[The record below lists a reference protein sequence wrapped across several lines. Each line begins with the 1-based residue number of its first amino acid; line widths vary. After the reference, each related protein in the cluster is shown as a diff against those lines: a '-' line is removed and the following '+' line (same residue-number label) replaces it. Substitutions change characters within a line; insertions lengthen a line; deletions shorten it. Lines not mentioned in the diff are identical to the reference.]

1 METYKIVVLGT
12 GGVGKSAMTLQLVQ
26 NQFVA
31 VYDPTIEDSYKKTIP
46 VDGVEL
52 NLDILD
58 TAGQDDFRPLRATHM
73 RTGQGFLVVFALND
87 MSSFDAVDRI
97 QSDIRSTCE
106 QDDVPIVVC
115 GNKSDLVSDR
125 TVKREDA
132 ERFCRDV
139 ELTYFETS
147 SKNNVNVTE
156 AFVDLARKMR
166 ERNPDR
172 PAAQVPEG
180 RAKTSEGNKEGC
192 CHVA

>member
-1 METYKIVVLGT
+1 METYKIVVLGS

-26 NQFVA
+26 NRFVTE
-31 VYDPTIEDSYKKTIP
+31 YDPTIEDSYKKTIP

-58 TAGQDDFRPLRATHM
+58 TAGQDDFKPLRATHM

-87 MSSFDAVDRI
+87 MASFDAVDRI
-97 QSDIRSTCE
+97 QSDIRATSE

-139 ELTYFETS
+139 GLTYFETS

-166 ERNPDR
+166 QRNPNR
-172 PAAQVPEG
+172 PAPQGGAGGEKSVAE
-180 RAKTSEGNKEGC
+180 KKDGC
-192 CHVA
+192 CQVA